1 MANAV
6 IYARYSSAGQ
16 REESIEDQV
25 RVCRQAAERDGLSVA
40 RLYHDDA
47 TTGRSAEGRDG
58 FLRMV
63 ADAGSGLFD
72 VVYVYKLDRF
82 ARNRYD
88 AAVYK
93 AKLRRCG
100 VELRSATEAVGDG
113 PESIL
118 LESML
123 EGLAEYYS
131 VALAENV
138 KRGQLGNAMKCKHN
152 GVRTYGYDLGDDG
165 YYRVNEEEAAV
176 VRRMFR
182 MYADGAS
189 MPEIAAAMPEAR
201 TKMGKPLS
209 VGFISKSLRL
219 EKYRG
224 VYSYGQTRV
233 EGGMPA
239 IVDGELFEGVQGML
253 AARARRRRSTMEY
266 LLSGK
271 LFDAEGHRYQS
282 SSGHGKSGRKYTYY
296 RCPAT
301 GHQVPQHVL
310 EDAVAKAA
318 ADVIAADDDAVEAIV
333 AMVMAAQA
341 EEMADSI
348 AAADATRK
356 RLEQNAREQSRVV
369 DLAAKT
375 GAVDAVAAKLGQL
388 ADEREELEASLA
400 EMELSCAM
408 VDEERAE
415 FWVRRLM
422 GRSDPLE
429 AVRLFVDR
437 VVLDREAGEMR
448 VAFSFDG
455 IKKNPHQAESDGGSC
470 NCRLAEEVGF
480 EPTEP
485 CGSTVFK
492 TAAFNHSAIPPY
504 RLVGY
509 HIMMLMNDEEY
520 MRMALEEA
528 QRAAAMGEV
537 PIGAVVVYHP
547 IDKATRRPLAE
558 PRVIARACNIR
569 ETQQDP
575 AGHAEFVAMKAAAAE
590 LGVWRLTGC
599 TVYVTLEPCIMC
611 AGLMHQ
617 ARVDRC
623 VFGAPDPKAGALGTL
638 YSIHEDKRLNHTFDV
653 KAGVLSEECATIL
666 RDFFKARRKKRTEQQ

>member
-25 RVCRQAAERDGLSVA
+25 RVCRQAAERDGAAIA
-40 RLYHDDA
+40 RVYHDDA
-47 TTGRSAEGRDG
+47 TTGRTAEGRDG

-63 ADAGSGLFD
+63 ADARRGLFD

-152 GVRTYGYDLGDDG
+152 GVRTYGYDLGEDG
-165 YYRVNEEEAAV
+165 YYHVNEEEAAV

-455 IKKNPHQAESDGGSC
+455 IKKNPHQAESDGGSR
-470 NCRLAEEVGF
+470 NCRLAGI
-480 EPTEP
+480 
-485 CGSTVFK
+485 CRGMQMINVFFGG
-492 TAAFNHSAIPPY
+492 TLY
-504 RLVGY
+504 L
-509 HIMMLMNDEEY
+509 D
-520 MRMALEEA
+520 LEEQFDGMCA
-528 QRAAAMGEV
+528 VDDVPVPAEGVQTKSGVRVNHWQTKEYRHPTHTVSIMRSSKLGEILGCDSAAVNSMHHQGVRAL
-537 PIGAVVVYHP
+537 PP
-547 IDKATRRPLAE
+547 NL
-558 PRVIARACNIR
+558 
-569 ETQQDP
+569 
-575 AGHAEFVAMKAAAAE
+575 AAAAYGPDGLVE
-590 LGVWRLTGC
+590 GVEAKDCRF
-599 TVYVTLEPCIMC
+599 
-611 AGLMHQ
+611 LMGVQWHPEYFAEDGGHMAPLFRALIDE
-617 ARVDRC
+617 ARQMRCREGRCHDCLRIDR
-623 VFGAPDPKAGALGTL
+623 
-638 YSIHEDKRLNHTFDV
+638 
-653 KAGVLSEECATIL
+653 EECDPNAVWPAVKFADYI
-666 RDFFKARRKKRTEQQ
+666 

>member
-25 RVCRQAAERDGLSVA
+25 RVCRQAAERDGAAIA
-40 RLYHDDA
+40 RVYHDDA
-47 TTGRSAEGRDG
+47 TTGRTAEGRDG

-63 ADAGSGLFD
+63 ADARRGLFD

-152 GVRTYGYDLGDDG
+152 GVRTYGYDLGEDG
-165 YYRVNEEEAAV
+165 YYHVNEEEAAV

-310 EDAVAKAA
+310 EDAAA
-318 ADVIAADDDAVEAIV
+318 SAVADVLAADDAAVDAIV
-333 AMVMAAQA
+333 AMAMQAQG
-341 EEMADSI
+341 ELMADQV
-348 AAADATRK
+348 AAIEATRK
-356 RLEQNAREQSRVV
+356 RLAQNAREQSNMVE
-369 DLAAKT
+369 LAAKT
-375 GAVDAVAAKLGQL
+375 GAVDAVAAKL
-388 ADEREELEASLA
+388 EELAGEKAALEGSLA
-400 EMELSCAM
+400 EMEEAADLYTP
-408 VDEERAE
+408 EQAE

-422 GRSDPLE
+422 GRTDPLE

-437 VVLDREAGEMR
+437 AVIDRERGELR
-448 VAFSFDG
+448 LSFAFDG
-455 IKKNPHQAESDGGSC
+455 ARKKNDPHQEGPDGGSC
-470 NCRLAEEVGF
+470 NLRLAEKWGF
-480 EPTEP
+480 EPQ
-485 CGSTVFK
+485 
-492 TAAFNHSAIPPY
+492 IP
-504 RLVGY
+504 LWG
-509 HIMMLMNDEEY
+509 I
-520 MRMALEEA
+520 
-528 QRAAAMGEV
+528 
-537 PIGAVVVYHP
+537 
-547 IDKATRRPLAE
+547 
-558 PRVIARACNIR
+558 
-569 ETQQDP
+569 
-575 AGHAEFVAMKAAAAE
+575 
-590 LGVWRLTGC
+590 LT
-599 TVYVTLEPCIMC
+599 
-611 AGLMHQ
+611 
-617 ARVDRC
+617 
-623 VFGAPDPKAGALGTL
+623 
-638 YSIHEDKRLNHTFDV
+638 
-653 KAGVLSEECATIL
+653 
-666 RDFFKARRKKRTEQQ
+666 

>member
-25 RVCRQAAERDGLSVA
+25 RVCRQAAERDGAAVA
-40 RLYHDDA
+40 RVYHDDA
-47 TTGRSAEGRDG
+47 TTGRTAEGRDG

-63 ADAGSGLFD
+63 ADARRGLFD

-152 GVRTYGYDLGDDG
+152 GVRTYGYDLGEDG
-165 YYRVNEEEAAV
+165 YYHVNEEEAAV

-455 IKKNPHQAESDGGSC
+455 ARKKNDPHQEGPDGGSC
-470 NCRLAEEVGF
+470 NLRLAGGKTMLWMLDGLVPATSEGASVTREAAQWEGAPFDGGFAASIFLSQDPVAIDSVGADF
-480 EPTEP
+480 LINQPAVV
-485 CGSTVFK
+485 SRN
-492 TAAFNHSAIPPY
+492 A
-504 RLVGY
+504 
-509 HIMMLMNDEEY
+509 
-520 MRMALEEA
+520 ALE
-528 QRAAAMGEV
+528 G
-537 PIGAVVVYHP
+537 
-547 IDKATRRPLAE
+547 
-558 PRVIARACNIR
+558 N
-569 ETQQDP
+569 
-575 AGHAEFVAMKAAAAE
+575 
-590 LGVWRLTGC
+590 LGVQNYLHEAALASAPPSGAAYRDG
-599 TVYVTLEPCIMC
+599 
-611 AGLMHQ
+611 AGNP
-617 ARVDRC
+617 VES
-623 VFGAPDPKAGALGTL
+623 LGVHEHWNNSVERL
-638 YSIHEDKRLNHTFDV
+638 YSRDRGE
-653 KAGVLSEECATIL
+653 SEGIELVRIL
-666 RDFFKARRKKRTEQQ
+666 R

>member
-25 RVCRQAAERDGLSVA
+25 RVCRQAAERDGAAIA
-40 RLYHDDA
+40 RVYHDDA
-47 TTGRSAEGRDG
+47 TTGRTAEGRDG

-63 ADAGSGLFD
+63 ADARRGLFD

-152 GVRTYGYDLGDDG
+152 GVRTYGYDLGEDG
-165 YYRVNEEEAAV
+165 YYHVNEEEAAV

-422 GRSDPLE
+422 GRSDQLE

-455 IKKNPHQAESDGGSC
+455 IKKNPHQAESDGGSR
-470 NCRLAEEVGF
+470 NCRLAERLFRGF
-480 EPTEP
+480 AHMQLRAAPRSRARCSCCRACLRVRRARYPRVRCAYIPRRPTRSKRIRLASLGMSRLAVHAP
-485 CGSTVFK
+485 FALRVRF
-492 TAAFNHSAIPPY
+492 AVA
-504 RLVGY
+504 RVVDLVGISY
-509 HIMMLMNDEEY
+509 
-520 MRMALEEA
+520 EA
-528 QRAAAMGEV
+528 GTRISVVASATRPKQRDRV
-537 PIGAVVVYHP
+537 VYRRKRGAV
-547 IDKATRRPLAE
+547 
-558 PRVIARACNIR
+558 
-569 ETQQDP
+569 
-575 AGHAEFVAMKAAAAE
+575 M
-590 LGVWRLTGC
+590 
-599 TVYVTLEPCIMC
+599 
-611 AGLMHQ
+611 
-617 ARVDRC
+617 
-623 VFGAPDPKAGALGTL
+623 VF
-638 YSIHEDKRLNHTFDV
+638 R
-653 KAGVLSEECATIL
+653 
-666 RDFFKARRKKRTEQQ
+666 